1 MTVLLSLKVAVPLK
15 ALLPHELVQM
25 SSITEL
31 LTRSR
36 DGQACETDRLF
47 TIMYDDLCRL
57 AGRFLQNEPMRNRL
71 SSSSLVHQAY
81 MRMIDQSRI
90 NWQGKTHFFA
100 IGATVMRRILVDHAR
115 KTHSLKRGG
124 AWERRVLSDDVT
136 FQLSQDRDVVALDD
150 LLKTLQELNPRQA
163 KIVEMRFFG
172 GMTMR
177 EIAAEMNLGLR
188 TIEKEWAMARAWM
201 RHQLR
206 EFDPDPE
213 YDREVYSHDDGDLSD
228 SDHPRETP
236 VSSTKHDTTVPD
248 VPGGSDS
255 A

>member
-1 MTVLLSLKVAVPLK
+1 MKFWGNPTIESPG
-15 ALLPHELVQM
+15 PM

-31 LTRSR
+31 LSRSQE
-36 DGQACETDRLF
+36 GKVSETDRLF
-47 TIMYDDLCRL
+47 TVMYDDLCRL
-57 AGRFLQNEPMRNRL
+57 AGRFLQSEPLRNRL

-115 KTHSLKRGG
+115 KVHSLKRGG
-124 AWERRVLSDDVT
+124 DWERRILSDEVT
-136 FQLSQDRDVVALDD
+136 FELHQDRDVVALDD
-150 LLKTLQELNPRQA
+150 LLKTLQDLNPRQA

-177 EIAAEMNLGLR
+177 EISGEMNLGLR

-201 RHQLR
+201 RRQLR
-206 EFDPDPE
+206 DFDHESESAENSELDSGE
-213 YDREVYSHDDGDLSD
+213 SESD
-228 SDHPRETP
+228 
-236 VSSTKHDTTVPD
+236 
-248 VPGGSDS
+248 
-255 A
+255 